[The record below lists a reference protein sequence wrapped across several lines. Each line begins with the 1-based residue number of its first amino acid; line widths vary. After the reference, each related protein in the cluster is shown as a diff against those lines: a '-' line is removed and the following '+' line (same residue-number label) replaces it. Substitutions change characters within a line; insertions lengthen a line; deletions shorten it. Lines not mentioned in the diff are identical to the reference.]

1 MIVDDSPINR
11 DVLERQLQSFGI
23 HVASFPDAAS
33 ALAELA
39 QSAKTDSPW
48 EAVII
53 DAQMPDISGLELAGM
68 IRSAPDLERTR
79 IIMTSSPGMELQ
91 PEILVIDAIMSKPLR
106 QQTIQ
111 SVLAQVMGVFYYAKM
126 PEYPDTEEMN
136 ASAKGHRLR
145 ILVAED
151 NPVNQQVA
159 LGLLRK
165 IGHSVDVVSDGVEA
179 VEAVCSRPYDLV
191 LMDVQMPEM
200 DGLQATAAIRALNAS
215 ASRVPIVAMTA
226 NAMRDDEKMC
236 LDAGM
241 DGYISK
247 PIDRRKLIEVLAQY
261 SGSAPLQSIAAPMV
275 AAGPAIDFGV
285 LDQLREDLNTETVIA
300 ILAKFLEDA
309 QDRMLVCQDALARS
323 DREQI
328 LREAHTVKGAASS
341 LGLQAIQDAGQALES
356 NARAGGVMDVD
367 LKLLADAVAA
377 LPGLLAGSPYALA
390 KD

>member
-1 MIVDDSPINR
+1 
-11 DVLERQLQSFGI
+11 
-23 HVASFPDAAS
+23 
-33 ALAELA
+33 
-39 QSAKTDSPW
+39 
-48 EAVII
+48 
-53 DAQMPDISGLELAGM
+53 
-68 IRSAPDLERTR
+68 
-79 IIMTSSPGMELQ
+79 
-91 PEILVIDAIMSKPLR
+91 
-106 QQTIQ
+106 
-111 SVLAQVMGVFYYAKM
+111 
-126 PEYPDTEEMN
+126 
-136 ASAKGHRLR
+136 
-145 ILVAED
+145 
-151 NPVNQQVA
+151 
-159 LGLLRK
+159 
-165 IGHSVDVVSDGVEA
+165 
-179 VEAVCSRPYDLV
+179 V

>member
-1 MIVDDSPINR
+1 
-11 DVLERQLQSFGI
+11 
-23 HVASFPDAAS
+23 
-33 ALAELA
+33 
-39 QSAKTDSPW
+39 
-48 EAVII
+48 
-53 DAQMPDISGLELAGM
+53 
-68 IRSAPDLERTR
+68 
-79 IIMTSSPGMELQ
+79 
-91 PEILVIDAIMSKPLR
+91 
-106 QQTIQ
+106 
-111 SVLAQVMGVFYYAKM
+111 
-126 PEYPDTEEMN
+126 
-136 ASAKGHRLR
+136 
-145 ILVAED
+145 
-151 NPVNQQVA
+151 
-159 LGLLRK
+159 
-165 IGHSVDVVSDGVEA
+165 
-179 VEAVCSRPYDLV
+179 
-191 LMDVQMPEM
+191 
-200 DGLQATAAIRALNAS
+200 
-215 ASRVPIVAMTA
+215 
-226 NAMRDDEKMC
+226 MC